1 MSNSNQN
8 MSFNN
13 YVAVRYLGDLIP
25 TGGRGTPVAPPTYI
39 GREEKAPA
47 FASAESHPVP
57 DSQSGYRAY
66 LTDDNGAFIH
76 RRLRPLA
83 WCICDYR

>member
-1 MSNSNQN
+1 MWATSTGKDYLTQRKLQPNERKMMSNSNQN

-39 GREEKAPA
+39 GREEKAP
-47 FASAESHPVP
+47 EI
-57 DSQSGYRAY
+57 GRA
-66 LTDDNGAFIH
+66 H
-76 RRLRPLA
+76 V
-83 WCICDYR
+83 